1 MFKRKIAAV
10 IAFAC
15 AITCAVPVQAMA
27 QQSPEFAYSA
37 EKWATLRDNT
47 LEYDEIAD
55 LVHEYNNTVL
65 QNAISYRDEKD
76 KTAEDVA
83 QDYYD
88 AADNIYSNSSMPDS
102 DSDNYGSGVSAY
114 LNNQIS
120 AENLVEQGDKSTDNA
135 ETIKLGYDQTEA
147 TLVKQAQ
154 QQMISYYSQLYS
166 LESLRQTK
174 TQAEADLAAE
184 QKRLA
189 AGTSTQAKVLSAQQ
203 KVSSAEA
210 SLQSAESSL
219 AKTKESLLVMLGWS
233 YGSDV
238 TIGDLPEPDLDAINA
253 IDFNADL
260 ATAKENNYSL
270 KKTTLQLSNAR
281 SISVRDTLTQTKY
294 NAEQAIGNSL
304 SSTYQSLMLAVSSY
318 EQAQQSFAIQQ
329 TAMDTANRKKQA
341 GTITDN
347 AYTTIQTSYQA
358 AQVTVQTR
366 KLALLTAYV
375 DYQWAVNGLAS
386 AS

>member
-1 MFKRKIAAV
+1 
-10 IAFAC
+10 
-15 AITCAVPVQAMA
+15 
-27 QQSPEFAYSA
+27 
-37 EKWATLRDNT
+37 
-47 LEYDEIAD
+47 
-55 LVHEYNNTVL
+55 
-65 QNAISYRDEKD
+65 
-76 KTAEDVA
+76 
-83 QDYYD
+83 
-88 AADNIYSNSSMPDS
+88 
-102 DSDNYGSGVSAY
+102 
-114 LNNQIS
+114 
-120 AENLVEQGDKSTDNA
+120 
-135 ETIKLGYDQTEA
+135 
-147 TLVKQAQ
+147 
-154 QQMISYYSQLYS
+154 
-166 LESLRQTK
+166 
-174 TQAEADLAAE
+174 
-184 QKRLA
+184 
-189 AGTSTQAKVLSAQQ
+189 
-203 KVSSAEA
+203 
-210 SLQSAESSL
+210 
-219 AKTKESLLVMLGWS
+219 MLGWS

-281 SISVRDTLTQTKY
+281 STSVKDTLTQTKY

-347 AYTTIQTSYQA
+347 AYLTIQTSYQN

>member
-1 MFKRKIAAV
+1 
-10 IAFAC
+10 
-15 AITCAVPVQAMA
+15 
-27 QQSPEFAYSA
+27 
-37 EKWATLRDNT
+37 
-47 LEYDEIAD
+47 
-55 LVHEYNNTVL
+55 
-65 QNAISYRDEKD
+65 
-76 KTAEDVA
+76 
-83 QDYYD
+83 
-88 AADNIYSNSSMPDS
+88 
-102 DSDNYGSGVSAY
+102 
-114 LNNQIS
+114 
-120 AENLVEQGDKSTDNA
+120 
-135 ETIKLGYDQTEA
+135 
-147 TLVKQAQ
+147 
-154 QQMISYYSQLYS
+154 
-166 LESLRQTK
+166 
-174 TQAEADLAAE
+174 
-184 QKRLA
+184 
-189 AGTSTQAKVLSAQQ
+189 
-203 KVSSAEA
+203 
-210 SLQSAESSL
+210 
-219 AKTKESLLVMLGWS
+219 MLGWS

-260 ATAKENNYSL
+260 STAKENNYSL

-281 SISVRDTLTQTKY
+281 SISVKDTLTQTKY

-304 SSTYQSLMLAVSSY
+304 SSTYQSLMLAVSNY